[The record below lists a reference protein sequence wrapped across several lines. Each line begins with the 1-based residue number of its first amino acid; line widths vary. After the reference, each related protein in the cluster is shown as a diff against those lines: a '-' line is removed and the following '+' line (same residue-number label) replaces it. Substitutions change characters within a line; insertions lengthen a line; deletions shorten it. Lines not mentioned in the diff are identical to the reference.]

1 MKLRILAE
9 AENDLWQSALWYD
22 DRESG
27 VGAKFLMAY
36 EAALDVIRERSET
49 LSVVVGIDS
58 ARDVRRRKLL
68 RFPFYVIVE
77 RAGNELVV
85 LAVAHSSRRP
95 AYWFSRTVRPT
106 EL

>member
-9 AENDLWQSALWYD
+9 AEAELWQSALWYD

-27 VGAKFLMAY
+27 VGAIFLLAY
-36 EAALDVIRERSET
+36 EAALDVIRERSEI
-49 LSVVVGIDS
+49 LPVVEGIDS
-58 ARDVRRRKLL
+58 ARDIRRRKLL

-77 RAGNELVV
+77 RAGHELVV

-95 AYWFSRTVRPT
+95 TYWFSRTVRHTDP
-106 EL
+106 